1 MSDQKIYGKGN
12 VITSFLWRY
21 AERCG
26 AQGVTFVVSLILA
39 RLLDPEVY
47 GIVALVTVF
56 TSILNVFIDSGMGSA
71 LIQKKDADDLDF
83 SSVFYFNIVMC
94 SVLYGIMFFAAPA
107 IANFYNNEALVPVV
121 RVVSLNLVISGVKNI
136 QYSYVSKHM
145 MFRKFFFSTLGG
157 TIGAAVIGIAMAY
170 MGCGVWAIIV
180 QGLFNSTVDAIILW
194 ITVDWRPKMMFSF
207 ARLKSLLSFGWKM
220 LASSLIDSVYNNIR
234 SLIIGKIYSTEDL
247 SFYNKGK
254 SFPQLAIEN
263 VNSSIN
269 SVLFPAMASAGRD
282 IEAVR
287 NMTRRSMRTSIY
299 IIAPL
304 MIGLACCSETFI
316 CLLLTEK
323 WLPCVPYMRIFCISY
338 MFYPVHTANLSAIQA
353 MGRSDLF
360 LRMEIVKKIVGLTLM
375 FATIFISVE
384 AMAYSL
390 LVSTVLSTI
399 INAFPNKQLLGY
411 SWGEQMRDIMPSIL
425 LAASMGVPVLL
436 IERLPLPML
445 MILVLQVLS
454 GAVVYIVGSVLFRM
468 ESFWY
473 IFGLFKSIVMNKKNS
488 SC

>member
-1 MSDQKIYGKGN
+1 MSDQKMYGKGN

-107 IANFYNNEALVPVV
+107 IANFYNNEALIPVV

-145 MFRKFFFSTLGG
+145 MFKKFFFSTLGG

-194 ITVDWRPKMMFSF
+194 ITVEWRPKWMFSF
-207 ARLKSLLSFGWKM
+207 TRLKALLSFGWK
-220 LASSLIDSVYNNIR
+220 LLTSNLLDSIYNNLR
-234 SLIIGKIYSTEDL
+234 SIIIGKMYSTGDL

-254 SFPQLAIEN
+254 SFPQLVIEN
-263 VNSSIN
+263 VNSSIS
-269 SVLFPAMASAGRD
+269 SVLFPAMSNVSRNTT
-282 IEAVR
+282 AVR
-287 NMTRRSMRTSIY
+287 SMTRRAMKTSIY
-299 IIAPL
+299 VIAPL
-304 MIGLACCSETFI
+304 MMGLAFCSETFI
-316 CLLLTEK
+316 SLLLTDK
-323 WLPCVPYMRIFCISY
+323 WLPCVPYMRIFCVTY

-360 LRMEIVKKIVGLTLM
+360 LRLEVIKKIIGLALM
-375 FATIFISVE
+375 FVTVFISVE

-390 LVSTVLSTI
+390 LVSTIISTF
-399 INAFPNKQLLGY
+399 INAFPNKYLLGY
-411 SWGEQMRDIMPSIL
+411 SWSEQMKDILPNIG
-425 LAASMGVPVLL
+425 LAVVMGIPVLL
-436 IERLPLPML
+436 VQRLALPLIVTLML
-445 MILVLQVLS
+445 QILVGGITYIGLS
-454 GAVVYIVGSVLFRM
+454 ALLKVEMFEYFLNMAGRFR
-468 ESFWY
+468 
-473 IFGLFKSIVMNKKNS
+473 KK
-488 SC
+488 